1 MDLDDIARE
10 RLEDGVIR
18 QCRRVVVTALTR
30 VFATRVFA
38 YTVASEFGCI
48 ITGEAFMFLRIPQ
61 KDYSQLF
68 YVSSCPRR

>member
-30 VFATRVFA
+30 VFA
-38 YTVASEFGCI
+38 YTIASEFGCI